1 MTRPGLA
8 WPLSIIGCCQTPVS
22 AVKAARDSEAA
33 RAYRT
38 DYRAAAPLLYA
49 WRPRPRTAPC

>member
-22 AVKAARDSEAA
+22 AVKAAREAA